1 MRRYQEETFSVVKR
15 QTGQKICDCADE
27 HDALMMVAFDP
38 ANRTYTRSQ
47 MLMGGVVDIKVPKQ
61 LPTSEVVRSVVQ
73 PEPLRLAEDDRQP
86 VVT

>member
-1 MRRYQEETFSVVKR
+1 MRKYQEETFSVIER
-15 QTGQKICDCADE
+15 QTGRKICDCADE
-27 HDALMMVAFDP
+27 NDALMMVAFDP
-38 ANRTYTRSQ
+38 TNRTYTRNQ
-47 MLMGGVVDIKVPKQ
+47 ILMGGVVDIEVPKQ